1 MTLSKKSMR
10 NLKQYRHLPDEE
22 FEKVYR
28 EIVSNVASQKLFEER
43 IQEKF
48 EELANDYDL
57 EDLNANDILM
67 LRNMIQAML
76 QIESLEQ
83 LAFQLR
89 SGAVDEHTINLLGKI
104 NTQINDLVDRVS
116 KIQNDLNITRKAR
129 KQDKEQSVS
138 DYIEFLKQKAAEFYK
153 QKMQYIFCPN
163 CNTLLGTI
171 WTLYPEDKRNKVVL
185 HCNRKI
191 DDNTTC
197 DTKVVFITSE
207 NLNKEMT
214 NNPDL
219 LFEGMQ

>member
-10 NLKQYRHLPDEE
+10 NLKQYRHLPEEE

-116 KIQNDLNITRKAR
+116 KIQSDLNITRKAR

-185 HCNRKI
+185 YCNRKI